1 MQWEAKS
8 PTPSLCFK
16 SLVKQIVK
24 LHNNL
29 VDILPHQQLEVS
41 HSRMSERERERGGE
55 RERERKKEGGR
66 EGGKGKD
73 MGICLWV
80 QHMYL
85 YTCSLKPHMC
95 ISCYN
100 FLPEITKS

>member
-1 MQWEAKS
+1 MLSFLLCLHIQWEAKS

-41 HSRMSERERERGGE
+41 YM
-55 RERERKKEGGR
+55 
-66 EGGKGKD
+66 
-73 MGICLWV
+73 
-80 QHMYL
+80 
-85 YTCSLKPHMC
+85 
-95 ISCYN
+95 
-100 FLPEITKS
+100 